1 MGGDESPHSFV
12 SASLSFLSR
21 HQDVRLLLF
30 GDQAV
35 LAAAKRELGAVTKP
49 AILERLQCLSA
60 TDFVSPDDKPASA
73 LRHKRDSSMWLALA
87 AVAESRADAILS
99 AGNTGALM
107 AMARY
112 QLGMVAGL
120 ERPAICKRMPVVGRS
135 CYVLDLG
142 ANTQASASQ
151 LHQFALMGA
160 ALVELEGVQPVNV
173 GLLNI
178 GEEHQKGTETLHEA
192 DALLRADSRF
202 TYRGFV
208 EGNALFEGEANVVV
222 TDGFTGNVALKACEG
237 LARYL
242 VSDLRR
248 YYRQSLV
255 RQWIGAAMSQ
265 LSSGWLKR
273 LNPAAYNGALLL
285 GLNGVVVKSH
295 GSADERGLI
304 AALQVTLEQ
313 AERKPHRLLAAWLA
327 DGEHAV
333 ANN

>member
-21 HQDVRLLLF
+21 HRDIELLLY
-30 GDQAV
+30 GDPDLLV
-35 LAAAKRELGAVTKP
+35 SAKRHLGAALPRSV
-49 AILERLQCLSA
+49 LDRLHCMPA
-60 TDFVSPDDKPASA
+60 TDIVAPDDKPASA
-73 LRHKRDSSMWLALA
+73 LRHKRESSMWLAVS
-87 AVAESRADAILS
+87 AVVAGRADAVLS

-107 AMARY
+107 VIARH
-112 QLGMVAGL
+112 QLGMIEGL
-120 ERPAICKRMPVVGRS
+120 ERPAICKRMPILGRG

-142 ANTQASASQ
+142 ANTQATVSQ

-160 ALVELEGVQPVNV
+160 ALVEVEGVHPAKV

-178 GEEHQKGTETLHEA
+178 GEEHQKGTDTLHEA
-192 DALLRADSRF
+192 HAVLKRDTRF
-202 TYRGFV
+202 DYQGFV
-208 EGNALFEGEANVVV
+208 EGNALFEGAVNVVV

-242 VSDLRR
+242 VADLRR
-248 YYRQSLV
+248 YYRQSLL
-255 RQWIGAAMSQ
+255 RRCIGAAMSR

-295 GSADERGLI
+295 GAADERGLM

-313 AERKPHRLLAAWLA
+313 AQRKPHDLLAAWLSA
-327 DGEHAV
+327 GERAA

>member
-12 SASLSFLSR
+12 SASLSFLFH
-21 HQDVRLLLF
+21 HQDTELVLF
-30 GDQAV
+30 GDLTLLDQAM
-35 LAAAKRELGAVTKP
+35 RELGEPYPQSV
-49 AILERLQCLSA
+49 IERLHCTPA
-60 TDFVSPDDKPASA
+60 ADFVAPDEKPASA
-73 LRHKRDSSMWLALA
+73 LRHKRESSMWLALA
-87 AVAESRADAILS
+87 AVVAGKADAVLS

-107 AMARY
+107 VMARH
-112 QLGMVAGL
+112 QLGMIQGL
-120 ERPAICKRMPVVGRS
+120 ERPAICKRMPVLGRS

-142 ANTQASASQ
+142 ANTQASVSQ

-160 ALVELEGVQPVNV
+160 ALVEVEGIHPAKV

-178 GEEHQKGTETLHEA
+178 GEELQKGTDTLHEA
-192 DALLRADSRF
+192 HELLKGDARF
-202 TYRGFV
+202 DYQGFV
-208 EGNALFEGEANVVV
+208 EGNALFEGDTNVVV

-242 VSDLRR
+242 VADLRR
-248 YYRQSLV
+248 YYRQSAI
-255 RQWIGAAMSQ
+255 RRWIGAAMGK

-295 GSADERGLI
+295 GAADERGLI

-313 AERKPHRLLAAWLA
+313 AQRKPHNLLAAWLA
-327 DGEHAV
+327 DGERAA
-333 ANN
+333 ANH